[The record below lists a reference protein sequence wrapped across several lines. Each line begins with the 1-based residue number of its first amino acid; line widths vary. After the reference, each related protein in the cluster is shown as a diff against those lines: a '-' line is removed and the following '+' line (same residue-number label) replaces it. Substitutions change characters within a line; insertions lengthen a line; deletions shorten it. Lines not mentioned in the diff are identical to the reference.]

1 MKCTSQYSFISQVTA
16 GIKIAL
22 HMCLHAIRV
31 NSQRY
36 LITYFS
42 TVSHK
47 SKCGVQNTAMPWWD
61 IWPSNLETWNCD
73 QRNKSWVS
81 STLPEKGTSCNQE
94 CWLWVRIEILKI
106 LCYTLGPNRR
116 GLQCCSYDCFKKCLG
131 LNDYGS
137 FVQCLSDWPRNTAL
151 THIWWKLV
159 ICVGYFLLILNA
171 IWTNFK
177 NRVGKFKT
185 TSGSVCPTV

>member
-1 MKCTSQYSFISQVTA
+1 MKCTSQYPPISQATA
-16 GIKIAL
+16 GTKITV

-31 NSQRY
+31 NSQQY

-42 TVSHK
+42 AVSHK
-47 SKCGVQNTAMPWWD
+47 SKCGMQNTAMPWWN
-61 IWPSNLETWNCD
+61 ILPGNLEAWNCD

-81 STLPEKGTSCNQE
+81 STLPEKGMSCNRQ

-106 LCYTLGPNRR
+106 LRYTLGSNRR
-116 GLQCCSYDCFKKCLG
+116 GSQCSSYDCFKKCLG

-137 FVQCLSDWPRNTAL
+137 FVQCLSEWPRKTAL
-151 THIWWKLV
+151 AHIWWKRV
-159 ICVGYFLLILNA
+159 IYVGYFLLILNA

-177 NRVGKFKT
+177 KEL
-185 TSGSVCPTV
+185 GSLKQPQAVCAPTV